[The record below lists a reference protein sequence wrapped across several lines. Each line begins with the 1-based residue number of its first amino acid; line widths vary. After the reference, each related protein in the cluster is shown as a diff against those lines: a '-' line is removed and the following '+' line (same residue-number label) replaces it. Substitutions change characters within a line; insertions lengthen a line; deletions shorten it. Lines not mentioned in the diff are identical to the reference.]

1 MIAVVTPHHD
11 PARKHLLDRLRFYMS
26 RQTMQPDLWL
36 IIDEPTK
43 IKPDLTYR
51 VRVGCQRA
59 IEAGA
64 TCILIMED
72 DDWYDP
78 KYIEFMVNAWKQ
90 NGKPKIFGIGF
101 TLYCHIFAQKQWFS
115 PHSGR
120 ASLMSTL
127 LTPNGLKDYE
137 WCPDTEIWL
146 DMHLWSSIKGKTVE
160 PNKFY
165 SVGIKHGIGLCGGVG
180 HNRSFGKYVND
191 PNHAELRKHIKDDVA
206 WYKTLR
212 P

>member
-36 IIDEPTK
+36 IIDEPTN

-127 LTPNGLKDYE
+127 LTHVGLKNYE

-160 PNKFY
+160 PN
-165 SVGIKHGIGLCGGVG
+165 
-180 HNRSFGKYVND
+180 
-191 PNHAELRKHIKDDVA
+191 
-206 WYKTLR
+206 
-212 P
+212 

>member
-1 MIAVVTPHHD
+1 MIAVITPHHD
-11 PARKHLLDRLRFYMS
+11 AKRKPFLDRLRFYMS

-36 IIDEPTK
+36 IIDEPTT

-59 IEAGA
+59 IKAGA

-78 KYIEFMVNAWKQ
+78 KYIEYMVTSWK
-90 NGKPKIFGIGF
+90 NSGSPNIFGIGY
-101 TLYCHIFAQKQWFS
+101 TLYCHVFAQKQWFS

-127 LTPNGLKDYE
+127 LTPAALYGFK
-137 WCPDTEIWL
+137 WCDDTEIWL
-146 DMHLWSSIKGKTVE
+146 DMHLWKNIKGKTVE
-160 PNKFY
+160 PSKLY
-165 SVGIKHGIGLCGGVG
+165 SVGIKHGIGVCGGVG
-180 HNRSFGKYVND
+180 HNKSFSRYTPD
-191 PNHAELRKHIKDDVA
+191 PNHAELRKHIKDDLQ
-206 WYKTLR
+206 WYKTLQH
-212 P
+212 